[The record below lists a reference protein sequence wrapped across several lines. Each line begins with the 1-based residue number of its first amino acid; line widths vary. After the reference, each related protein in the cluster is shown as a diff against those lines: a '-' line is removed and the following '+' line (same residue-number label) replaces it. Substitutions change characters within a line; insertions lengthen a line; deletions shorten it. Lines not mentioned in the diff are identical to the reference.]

1 MNNAMNTAGAH
12 ALDEIVSA
20 LGLKLTSPT
29 ARTVASVPAA
39 GNDPVFETGSRNN
52 TLASLAGLMRCRG
65 MTQEGIEAA
74 LLTTNVRQCSPP
86 LSDDEVRG
94 IARSISNYAPGTPN
108 DVLRTLTEKANAD
121 RFARQ
126 WGRDVRYVPEFG
138 KWLIWTGTHWLPDA
152 VGTVMEMAKQTAL
165 AIYAEGDLQT
175 DSDLRGKI
183 AGHSKVSLQANKLEA
198 MLKLA
203 KTIPELVVPAAE
215 LDADPWVLGVEN
227 GTLDLRQGT
236 LRPARREDYITKLA
250 PVTFCPEARSPLF
263 LKFLD
268 EVMGSNQELVAYLQG
283 VFGYMLTGDTS
294 AQCLFFLYGTGA
306 NGKST
311 LLNIAKALLG
321 NAFCR
326 QTPSE
331 MIMARPNKSG
341 PTPELASL
349 PGVRAVMTT
358 EVEDR
363 SLLAESLIK
372 LMTGNDPIPARHMY
386 GHPFEYVPSFKLF
399 IAGNHKPVILGDDH
413 GIWRRIHLIPFTVT
427 IPAASR
433 DPKLLEKL
441 RGELSGILNWALEGC
456 RLFQASGLNPP
467 AAIVDAVT
475 EYREDMDVFGSW
487 VDECCNVRED
497 LYTTAKHSF
506 ACFNIWLQTNGFRQ
520 WNRTSFG
527 RKVQERFKRDR
538 NAHGVVYRGFTLKDP
553 FVHQVDGL

>member
-1 MNNAMNTAGAH
+1 
-12 ALDEIVSA
+12 
-20 LGLKLTSPT
+20 
-29 ARTVASVPAA
+29 
-39 GNDPVFETGSRNN
+39 
-52 TLASLAGLMRCRG
+52 
-65 MTQEGIEAA
+65 
-74 LLTTNVRQCSPP
+74 
-86 LSDDEVRG
+86 
-94 IARSISNYAPGTPN
+94 
-108 DVLRTLTEKANAD
+108 
-121 RFARQ
+121 
-126 WGRDVRYVPEFG
+126 
-138 KWLIWTGTHWLPDA
+138 
-152 VGTVMEMAKQTAL
+152 
-165 AIYAEGDLQT
+165 
-175 DSDLRGKI
+175 
-183 AGHSKVSLQANKLEA
+183 

-227 GTLDLRQGT
+227 GTLDLRRGT
-236 LRPARREDYITKLA
+236 LRPAAREDYITKLA
-250 PVTFCPEARSPLF
+250 PVAFNPEAQCPLF

-268 EVMGSNQELVAYLQG
+268 EVMGSDQELVEYLQR

-311 LLNIAKALLG
+311 LLNIGKALLG
-321 NAFCR
+321 SGLCR

-341 PTPELASL
+341 ATPELASL
-349 PGVRAVMTT
+349 VGARAVMTT

-372 LMTGNDPIPARHMY
+372 QMTGGDPIPARHLY
-386 GHPFEYVPSFKLF
+386 GNPFEYVPSFKLL
-399 IAGNHKPVILGDDH
+399 IAGNHKPVILGDDL

-427 IPAASR
+427 IDAASR
-433 DPKLLEKL
+433 DPRLLEKL
-441 RGELSGILNWALEGC
+441 RGELPGILNWALEGC
-456 RLFQASGLNPP
+456 RLFQAGGLNPP

-475 EYREDMDVFGSW
+475 EYREEMDVFGSW
-487 VDECCNVRED
+487 LGECCNVREE

-506 ACFNIWLQTNGFRQ
+506 GCFNIWLQTNGFRP

-553 FVHQVDGL
+553 FIHQVDGL